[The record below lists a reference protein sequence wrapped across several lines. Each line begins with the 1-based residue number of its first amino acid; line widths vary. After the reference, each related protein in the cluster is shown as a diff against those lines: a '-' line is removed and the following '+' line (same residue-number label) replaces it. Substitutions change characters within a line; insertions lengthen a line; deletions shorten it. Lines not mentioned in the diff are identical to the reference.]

1 MFIHIIKKERD
12 YIDNRSFK
20 QLMVS
25 FAALKIK
32 LTIMQKY
39 SVKPLSNIAKIG
51 LEKLEGTS
59 CSLDEN
65 SEAPDGVLVRSTK
78 MTSDD
83 LSANLKAIS
92 RAGAGVNNIPIE
104 KCTEDGIVVFNTP
117 GANANAVKEL
127 VLAGLML
134 SSRNVYASIDFVNKL
149 TEMND
154 MAELEPFLESNK
166 KQFKGNELAG
176 STLGVVGLGAI
187 GSKVARMG
195 VSLEMDVVGYDPAI
209 SVEAAWKLPSQIQ
222 PVGSIEELFR
232 ISDYISIHIPALSS
246 TKGIINKDLFKEARE
261 LSLLNFA
268 RHEVVNTSD
277 VLEFLDKGNLRN
289 FITDF
294 PTPELIKRANEKKDV
309 ILLPHIGASTAQAE
323 ENCAV
328 MAVNQMTDFLETGNI
343 KNSVNFPNVQ
353 LKRTTEHRISIIN
366 KNVPAMIG
374 QIATA
379 LGELN
384 LNIAEMTNVSRGD
397 IAYNLI
403 DIENGVDEKSI
414 SSLKGIENVID
425 VRLIL

>member
-1 MFIHIIKKERD
+1 MKKFTVRP
-12 YIDNRSFK
+12 
-20 QLMVS
+20 
-25 FAALKIK
+25 
-32 LTIMQKY
+32 Y
-39 SVKPLSNIAKIG
+39 SSIAKIG
-51 LEKLEGTS
+51 LEKLDGTS
-59 CSLDEN
+59 CSLNEETT
-65 SEAPDGVLVRSTK
+65 SPDGILVRSTK
-78 MTSDD
+78 LD
-83 LSANLKAIS
+83 LSHLTENLKAIS
-92 RAGAGVNNIPIE
+92 RAGAGVNNIPVNS
-104 KCTEDGIVVFNTP
+104 CTEKGIVVFNTP

-149 TEMND
+149 SDMKEMN
-154 MAELEPFLESNK
+154 ELEPFLETNK

-195 VSLEMDVVGYDPAI
+195 VSLDMNVVGFDPAL
-209 SVEAAWKLPSQIQ
+209 SVEAAWRLPSQVS
-222 PVGSIEELFR
+222 PANSIEELFKV
-232 ISDYISIHIPALSS
+232 SDYVSIHIPALP
-246 TKGIINKDLFKEARE
+246 TTEGIINKDLFKEANQ

-277 VLEFLDKGNLRN
+277 VLDFIEKGNLRN

-294 PTPELIKRANEKKDV
+294 PTPELISRANKEKDV

-343 KNSVNFPNVQ
+343 KNSVNFPDVK
-353 LKRTTEHRISIIN
+353 LKRTSDHRISIIN

-384 LNIAEMTNVSRGD
+384 LNIAEMTNVSRD
-397 IAYNLI
+397 EVAYNLI
-403 DIENGVDEKSI
+403 DIENEVNEESI
-414 SSLKGIENVID
+414 TKLSEIENVIN
-425 VRLIL
+425 VRLIN

>member
-1 MFIHIIKKERD
+1 MKKFTVRP
-12 YIDNRSFK
+12 
-20 QLMVS
+20 
-25 FAALKIK
+25 
-32 LTIMQKY
+32 Y
-39 SVKPLSNIAKIG
+39 SSIAKIG
-51 LEKLEGTS
+51 LEKLDGTS
-59 CSLDEN
+59 CSLNEETT
-65 SEAPDGVLVRSTK
+65 SPDGILVRSTK
-78 MTSDD
+78 LDSSHLTE
-83 LSANLKAIS
+83 NLKAIS
-92 RAGAGVNNIPIE
+92 RAGAGVNNIPVNS
-104 KCTEDGIVVFNTP
+104 CTEKGIVVFNTP

-149 TEMND
+149 SDMKEMN
-154 MAELEPFLESNK
+154 ELEPFLETNK

-195 VSLEMDVVGYDPAI
+195 VSLDMNVVGFDPAL
-209 SVEAAWKLPSQIQ
+209 SVEAAWRLPSQVS
-222 PVGSIEELFR
+222 PANSIEELFKV
-232 ISDYISIHIPALSS
+232 SDYVSIHIPALP
-246 TKGIINKDLFKEARE
+246 TTEGIINKDLFKEANQ

-277 VLEFLDKGNLRN
+277 VLDFIEKGNLRN

-294 PTPELIKRANEKKDV
+294 PTPELISRANKEKDV

-343 KNSVNFPNVQ
+343 KNSVNFPDVK
-353 LKRTTEHRISIIN
+353 LKRTSDHRISIIN

-384 LNIAEMTNVSRGD
+384 LNIAEMTNVSRD
-397 IAYNLI
+397 EVAYNLI
-403 DIENGVDEKSI
+403 DIENEVNEESI
-414 SSLKGIENVID
+414 TKLSEIENVIN
-425 VRLIL
+425 VRLIN

>member
-1 MFIHIIKKERD
+1 MKKFTVRPF
-12 YIDNRSFK
+12 S
-20 QLMVS
+20 S
-25 FAALKIK
+25 
-32 LTIMQKY
+32 
-39 SVKPLSNIAKIG
+39 IAKIG
-51 LEKLEGTS
+51 LEKLDGTS
-59 CSLDEN
+59 CSLNEET
-65 SEAPDGVLVRSTK
+65 SSPDGILVRSTK
-78 MTSDD
+78 LDSSHLTE
-83 LSANLKAIS
+83 NLKAIS
-92 RAGAGVNNIPIE
+92 RAGAGVNNIPVNS
-104 KCTEDGIVVFNTP
+104 CTEKGIVVFNTP

-134 SSRNVYASIDFVNKL
+134 SSRNVFASIDFVNKL
-149 TEMND
+149 SDMKEMN
-154 MAELEPFLESNK
+154 ELEPFLESNK

-195 VSLEMDVVGYDPAI
+195 VSLDMNVVGFDPAL
-209 SVEAAWKLPSQIQ
+209 SVEAAWRLPSQVS
-222 PVGSIEELFR
+222 PANSIEELFKV
-232 ISDYISIHIPALSS
+232 SDYVSIHIPALP
-246 TKGIINKDLFKEARE
+246 TTEGIINKDLFKEANQ

-277 VLEFLDKGNLRN
+277 VLDFIEKGNLRN

-294 PTPELIKRANEKKDV
+294 PTPELISRANQEKDV

-343 KNSVNFPNVQ
+343 KNSVNFPDVK
-353 LKRTTEHRISIIN
+353 LKRTSDHRISIIN

-384 LNIAEMTNVSRGD
+384 LNIAEMTNVSRD
-397 IAYNLI
+397 EVAYNLI
-403 DIENGVDEKSI
+403 DIENEVNEESI
-414 SSLKGIENVID
+414 TKLSEIENVIN
-425 VRLIL
+425 VRLIN

>member
-1 MFIHIIKKERD
+1 MKKFTVRPF
-12 YIDNRSFK
+12 S
-20 QLMVS
+20 S
-25 FAALKIK
+25 
-32 LTIMQKY
+32 
-39 SVKPLSNIAKIG
+39 IAKIG
-51 LEKLEGTS
+51 LEKLDGTS
-59 CSLDEN
+59 CSLNEET
-65 SEAPDGVLVRSTK
+65 SSPDGILVRSTK
-78 MTSDD
+78 LDSSHLTE
-83 LSANLKAIS
+83 NLKAIS
-92 RAGAGVNNIPIE
+92 RAGAGVNNIPVNS
-104 KCTEDGIVVFNTP
+104 CTEKGIVVFNTP

-134 SSRNVYASIDFVNKL
+134 SSRNVFASIDFVNKL
-149 TEMND
+149 SDMKEMN
-154 MAELEPFLESNK
+154 ELEPFLESNK

-195 VSLEMDVVGYDPAI
+195 VSLDMNVVGFDPAL
-209 SVEAAWKLPSQIQ
+209 SVEAAWRLPSQVS
-222 PVGSIEELFR
+222 PANSIEELFKV
-232 ISDYISIHIPALSS
+232 SDYVSIHIPALP
-246 TKGIINKDLFKEARE
+246 TTEGIINKDLFKEANQ

-277 VLEFLDKGNLRN
+277 VLDFIEKGNLRN

-294 PTPELIKRANEKKDV
+294 PTPELISRANQEKDV

-343 KNSVNFPNVQ
+343 KNSVNFPDVK
-353 LKRTTEHRISIIN
+353 LKKTSDHRISITN

-384 LNIAEMTNVSRGD
+384 LNIAEMTNVSRGEV
-397 IAYNLI
+397 AYNLI
-403 DIENGVDEKSI
+403 DIENEVNEESI
-414 SSLKGIENVID
+414 TKLSEIENVIN
-425 VRLIL
+425 VRLIN

>member
-1 MFIHIIKKERD
+1 MKKFTVRP
-12 YIDNRSFK
+12 
-20 QLMVS
+20 
-25 FAALKIK
+25 
-32 LTIMQKY
+32 Y
-39 SVKPLSNIAKIG
+39 SSIAKIG
-51 LEKLEGTS
+51 LEKLDGTS
-59 CSLDEN
+59 CSLNEETR
-65 SEAPDGVLVRSTK
+65 SPDGILVRSTK
-78 MTSDD
+78 LDSSHLTE
-83 LSANLKAIS
+83 NLKAIS
-92 RAGAGVNNIPIE
+92 RAGAGVNNIPVNS
-104 KCTEDGIVVFNTP
+104 CTEKGIVVFNTP

-149 TEMND
+149 SDMKEMN
-154 MAELEPFLESNK
+154 ELEPFLESNK

-195 VSLEMDVVGYDPAI
+195 VSLDMNVVGFDPAL
-209 SVEAAWKLPSQIQ
+209 SVEAAWRLPSQVS
-222 PVGSIEELFR
+222 PANSIEELFKV
-232 ISDYISIHIPALSS
+232 SDYVSIHIPALP
-246 TKGIINKDLFKEARE
+246 TTEGIINKDLFKEASQ

-268 RHEVVNTSD
+268 RHEVVNTLD
-277 VLEFLDKGNLRN
+277 VLDFIEKGNLRN

-294 PTPELIKRANEKKDV
+294 PTPELISRANQEKDV

-343 KNSVNFPNVQ
+343 KNSVNFPDVK
-353 LKRTTEHRISIIN
+353 LKRTSDHRISIIN

-384 LNIAEMTNVSRGD
+384 LNIAEMTNVSRD
-397 IAYNLI
+397 EVAYNLI
-403 DIENGVDEKSI
+403 DIENEVNEESI
-414 SSLKGIENVID
+414 TKLSEIENVIN
-425 VRLIL
+425 VRLIN

>member
-1 MFIHIIKKERD
+1 MKKFTVRPF
-12 YIDNRSFK
+12 S
-20 QLMVS
+20 S
-25 FAALKIK
+25 
-32 LTIMQKY
+32 
-39 SVKPLSNIAKIG
+39 IAKIG
-51 LEKLEGTS
+51 LEKLDGTS
-59 CSLDEN
+59 CSLNEET
-65 SEAPDGVLVRSTK
+65 SSPDGILVRSTK
-78 MTSDD
+78 LDSSHLTE
-83 LSANLKAIS
+83 NLKAIS
-92 RAGAGVNNIPIE
+92 RAGAGVNNIPVNS
-104 KCTEDGIVVFNTP
+104 CTEKGIVVFNTP

-149 TEMND
+149 SDMKEMN
-154 MAELEPFLESNK
+154 ELEPFLESNK

-195 VSLEMDVVGYDPAI
+195 VSLDMNVVGFDPAL
-209 SVEAAWKLPSQIQ
+209 SVEAAWRLPSQVS
-222 PVGSIEELFR
+222 PANSIEELFKV
-232 ISDYISIHIPALSS
+232 SDYVSIHIPALP
-246 TKGIINKDLFKEARE
+246 TTEGIINKDLFKEASQ

-268 RHEVVNTSD
+268 RHEVVNTLD
-277 VLEFLDKGNLRN
+277 VLDFIEKGNLRN

-294 PTPELIKRANEKKDV
+294 PTPELISRANQEKDV

-343 KNSVNFPNVQ
+343 KNSVNFPDVK
-353 LKRTTEHRISIIN
+353 LKKTSDHRISITN

-384 LNIAEMTNVSRGD
+384 LNIAEMTNVSRD
-397 IAYNLI
+397 EVAYNLI
-403 DIENGVDEKSI
+403 DIENEVNEESI
-414 SSLKGIENVID
+414 TKLSEIENVIN
-425 VRLIL
+425 VRLIN